1 MLQLNNP
8 HFRKGEKIVMLKN
21 AKLGTQLYSGFG
33 IVLALM
39 LIIGGV
45 GWYALKTVNH
55 DLQLIVNEYN
65 VKTAMAN
72 ELIDNLNLIA
82 RAVRNVILLDNPDDM
97 QQEKL
102 RIEEARKNFQ
112 NAFGTLKQMVTSDRG
127 KELLAGIQT
136 QEDAVKPIT
145 NKVLKLALNN
155 QGKEAVEVL
164 MKELRIPQRKLIE
177 NIATLIQYQESLT
190 DQTAVQA
197 NRDYQAVLWTLI
209 GIGISALV
217 SGMLIAF
224 GLTTRVTRTLHRVID
239 GLNESAEQVVSA
251 SGQIASGSQ
260 SLAEGSTEQAA
271 SLEETS
277 SAIEQISGM
286 TKQNAQHADQADSLM
301 KATVSVMEEAD
312 TAMKELTRSMQEI
325 TQASEETSKIVKSID
340 EIAFQTNLL
349 ALNAAVEAARA
360 GEAGAGFAVVADEVR
375 NLAMRAAEAA
385 KNTAGLIETT
395 VRKIMDG
402 SGMVLKTNSAF
413 DKMAGSSANVAQLV
427 AEIAAASREQAM
439 GIEQMNRAIAEMEK
453 VVQQN
458 AANAEENAAASEE
471 MNGQAAQMEMFVK
484 DLIAIVGVNGN
495 SGNSNGIRQGAIAT
509 TSGKLA
515 ALRPK
520 LGREGS
526 TGRNMGNIG
535 KRSLNRQ
542 VKQPAL
548 LIPLDEEE
556 AALQAF

>member
-1 MLQLNNP
+1 
-8 HFRKGEKIVMLKN
+8 MLKN

-33 IVLALM
+33 IVLVLL
-39 LIIGGV
+39 LIIGSV
-45 GWYALKTVNH
+45 GWYALRTVNH
-55 DLQLIVNEYN
+55 DLQLIVKEYN

-72 ELIDNLNLIA
+72 ELIDSLNLIA
-82 RAVRNVILLDNPDDM
+82 RAVRNVILLDNPEEM

-112 NAFGTLKQMVTSDRG
+112 NAFGTLKRMVTSDRG
-127 KELLAGIQT
+127 KELLAGIQA
-136 QEDAVKPIT
+136 QEDAAKPIT
-145 NKVLKLALNN
+145 NRVLTLALSN
-155 QGKEAVEVL
+155 QNKEAVDVL

-177 NIATLIQYQESLT
+177 NIANLIHYQESLT
-190 DQTAVQA
+190 DQTAAQA

-209 GIGISALV
+209 GIGIAALV

-224 GLTTRVTRTLHRVID
+224 GLTTRVTRALHRVID

-260 SLAEGSTEQAA
+260 ALAEGSTEQAA

-286 TKQNAQHADQADSLM
+286 TKQNAQHADQANSLM
-301 KATVSVMEEAD
+301 KETVSVMEEAD

-385 KNTAGLIETT
+385 KNTAGLIDTT
-395 VRKIMDG
+395 VRKIMEG

-471 MNGQAAQMEMFVK
+471 MNGQATQMETFVK
-484 DLIAIVGVNGN
+484 DLVAIVGVNGS
-495 SGNSNGIRQGAIAT
+495 SGNGNRIGYGAIGTA
-509 TSGKLA
+509 SNQLA
-515 ALRPK
+515 ALRGK
-520 LGREGS
+520 FGREGS
-526 TGRNMGNIG
+526 TRRNMGNIG
-535 KRSLNRQ
+535 KRSTKGL
-542 VKQPAL
+542 VKEPGL